1 MATASRTVSN
11 LNSSFNQWFYS
22 ERRKKSSLPMGFW
35 GIEPLWIHAYPDLY
49 HFRGDPV
56 LLLGHS
62 LGTFLY
68 IRNIFILKKDF

>member
-1 MATASRTVSN
+1 
-11 LNSSFNQWFYS
+11 
-22 ERRKKSSLPMGFW
+22 MGFW